1 MTTPSLGVKRQAAD
15 LLLEGRAR
23 ERAGCVPEAVEC
35 YEGAIAAAQGVGDQ
49 RTVAEGLRRLAV
61 VKSRVGETVAARKLC
76 ARSVEVSQSIGDDL
90 LAGEALNTIGC
101 MGIQDGSL
109 DEARQDFNRALVL
122 GGGYPS
128 LKARVEQNLG
138 VLSNIQG
145 DLDSAL
151 KHYGDSLES
160 YQGANDE
167 HGCAIAYHNLGM
179 ISADRN
185 LLADADRYFSQSYDI
200 AQRAGDVALQG
211 HCLVNHG
218 DVDVQRQM
226 FEEARRKA
234 EAALVLFDQI
244 GDRGSK
250 STAYRVIG
258 MVYRETGKA
267 PLAESRLKSSIELA
281 AGVGYV
287 LSEAESTREL
297 AILYQGMG
305 RNQEALTLLNR
316 SYGLFQ
322 RLDAR
327 VDLVNVGGKVADLE
341 GTYLVVVRNWGQS
354 IESTDTYTYG
364 HCERVANYAA
374 AVARHAGLDDV
385 ARTTIRLGAYLHD
398 VGKVKVPH
406 EILNKP
412 GPLTRD
418 EFEVVQMHPVWGVEL
433 LASVEFPWDLKPII
447 RWHHERYDGTG
458 YPDHLKGDEFPLS
471 AQVVG
476 IVDVYD
482 ALTTDRP
489 YRPGM
494 SHETALA
501 EITKCRHWWSTQV
514 FDAFLQAL
522 PEIKEAAKKNFEL
535 IAAVA

>member
-1 MTTPSLGVKRQAAD
+1 VTAPALGVKRQAAD

-35 YEGAIAAAQGVGDQ
+35 YENAIAAAQGVGDQ
-49 RTVAEGLRRLAV
+49 RTLAEGLRRLAV
-61 VKSRVGETVAARKLC
+61 VKSRVGDGAAARGLC
-76 ARSVEVSQSIGDDL
+76 ARSVEVAQSVGDDV
-90 LAGEALNTIGC
+90 LAGEALNTMGC
-101 MGIQDGSL
+101 MGIQDGTL
-109 DEARQDFNRALVL
+109 DAARGDFTRALAL
-122 GGGYPS
+122 GGGSPS

-145 DLDSAL
+145 DLEAAL
-151 KHYGDSLES
+151 KHYGDSLAS

-185 LLADADRYFSQSYDI
+185 LLSDADRYFSQSLEI
-200 AQRAGDVALQG
+200 AQRAGDVGLQG
-211 HCLVNHG
+211 HCLVNHA

-226 FEEARRKA
+226 FEDARRKA
-234 EAALVLFDQI
+234 EASLVLFDQL

-281 AGVGYV
+281 AAVGYV

-316 SYGLFQ
+316 SYRLFQ

-364 HCERVANYAA
+364 HCERVASFAS
-374 AVARHAGLDDV
+374 AVARHAGLDDI

-458 YPDHLKGDEFPLS
+458 YPDRLKGDEFPLS

-494 SHETALA
+494 THETALA
-501 EITKCRHWWSTQV
+501 EITKCRGWWSPRV
-514 FDAFLQAL
+514 FDAFIAAL
-522 PEIKEAAKKNFEL
+522 PEILEASKKKLEL
-535 IAAVA
+535 TAAA